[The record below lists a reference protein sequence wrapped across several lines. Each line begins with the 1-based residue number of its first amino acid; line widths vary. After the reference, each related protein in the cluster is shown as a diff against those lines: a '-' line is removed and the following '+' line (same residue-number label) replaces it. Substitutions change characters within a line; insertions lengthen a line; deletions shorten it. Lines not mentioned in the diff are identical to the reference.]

1 MPEARGEAALAPR
14 ADRLPPQ
21 VKGLGAV
28 SLCNDF
34 ASEMVYPVL
43 PAFVT
48 GPLGGSAVALGALD
62 GAADLASALIRW
74 GSGRLADR
82 PGWSKPLIG
91 AGYGLALLVRPL
103 IALASAAWQVVG
115 LRVVDRAGKG
125 LRSPARDA
133 LIARL
138 TPDRLR
144 GRAFGFHRGA
154 DHLGAVAGS
163 LVAWAMLSA
172 SLSPRSVI
180 GWSVVPGVVA
190 LLVLGVVLR
199 SVDREPLTV
208 DREPTGDHEPSTV
221 DGALVNGQRSTVNED
236 RRSTVI
242 QDRQGTAFW
251 VPVGILV
258 VLTVARLPETLLL
271 LRLQDVGVPLAMIPL
286 AWAALH
292 VVRSSASYP
301 GGALADRAGV
311 RWALGLGS
319 LVYAAVLAVLAAA
332 SSPWLAVGV
341 FLLHGIGAGL
351 TEPAERLAIARL
363 APVRTGRGFG
373 AFQGLAGVLALPAGL
388 AFGLAYRT
396 AGGPTALLLSAA
408 VLTLG
413 ALLWL
418 GAAGRYEPEP
428 T

>member
-1 MPEARGEAALAPR
+1 MPEAGGEAALAPR
-14 ADRLPPQ
+14 ADRLPAQ

-28 SLCNDF
+28 SLCNDL

-62 GAADLASALIRW
+62 GAADFASALIRW

-103 IALASAAWQVVG
+103 MALASTAWQVVG
-115 LRVVDRAGKG
+115 LRVVDRVGKG

-138 TPDRLR
+138 TPERLR

-163 LVAWAMLSA
+163 LLAWAMLSA

-180 GWSVVPGVVA
+180 GWSVVPGVMA
-190 LLVLGVVLR
+190 LLVLALVLKSVKGEGGR
-199 SVDREPLTV
+199 VKGAASPERLAVGGGPVDR
-208 DREPTGDHEPSTV
+208 H
-221 DGALVNGQRSTVNED
+221 GA
-236 RRSTVI
+236 
-242 QDRQGTAFW
+242 AFW
-251 VPVGILV
+251 MPVGVLV
-258 VLTVARLPETLLL
+258 LLTVARLPETLLL
-271 LRLQDVGVPLAMIPL
+271 LRLQDVGVPVAMIPL

-311 RWALGLGS
+311 RWALALGS
-319 LVYAAVLAVLAAA
+319 VVYAAVLAVLAAV
-332 SSPWLAVGV
+332 SSPGLAVGV

-388 AFGLAYRT
+388 AFGLAYRA

-408 VLTLG
+408 VLALG

-418 GAAGRYEPEP
+418 GAAGRYEPDP

>member
-1 MPEARGEAALAPR
+1 MPEAGGEAAIAPR
-14 ADRLPPQ
+14 ADRLPSQ

-74 GSGRLADR
+74 SSGRLADR

-103 IALASAAWQVVG
+103 MALASAAWQVVG
-115 LRVVDRAGKG
+115 LRVVDRVGKG

-172 SLSPRSVI
+172 SMAPRSVI

-190 LLVLGVVLR
+190 LLVLSVVLK
-199 SVDREPLTV
+199 SVDREPLPV
-208 DREPTGDHEPSTV
+208 DHEPLPV
-221 DGALVNGQRSTVNED
+221 DGALVNGQPSTVNVNQ
-236 RRSTVI
+236 RPTVV

-251 VPVGILV
+251 MPVGILV
-258 VLTVARLPETLLL
+258 LLTAARLPETLLL
-271 LRLQDVGVPLAMIPL
+271 LRLQDVGVPVAMIPL
-286 AWAALH
+286 AWAGLH
-292 VVRSSASYP
+292 VVRSTASYP
-301 GGALADRAGV
+301 GGALADRAGA

-319 LVYAAVLAVLAAA
+319 LVYAAVLAVLAAVSA
-332 SSPWLAVGV
+332 PALAVGV

-351 TEPAERLAIARL
+351 VEPAERLAIARL

-373 AFQGLAGVLALPAGL
+373 AFQGLAGLLALPAGL
-388 AFGLAYRT
+388 AFGLAYRS

-408 VLTLG
+408 VLSLG
-413 ALLWL
+413 AVLWL

-428 T
+428 A